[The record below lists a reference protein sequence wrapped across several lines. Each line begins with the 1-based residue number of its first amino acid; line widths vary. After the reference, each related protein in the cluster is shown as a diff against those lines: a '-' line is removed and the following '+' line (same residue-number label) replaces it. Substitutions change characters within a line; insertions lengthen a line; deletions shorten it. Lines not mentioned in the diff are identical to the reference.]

1 MDEKSELKISVHA
14 QPLRDLHMS
23 DYDFKCIFYTS
34 RVLQSHKAVTLKKEE
49 LIKVDNDNYYA
60 CLTSEMAKKL
70 GAGKVMLDF
79 IAYIPD
85 IDFPDG
91 LRTEIKKGITCS
103 NAIID

>member
-1 MDEKSELKISVHA
+1 
-14 QPLRDLHMS
+14 MS
-23 DYDFKCIFYTS
+23 DYDFKCVFYTS
-34 RVLQSHKAVTLKKEE
+34 RVMQNHRPVVLKKEE
-49 LIKVDNDNYYA
+49 LVKVDNDNYYA
-60 CLTSEMAKKL
+60 CLTSEMVKKL

-91 LRTEIKKGITCS
+91 LRTEVKKGIIC